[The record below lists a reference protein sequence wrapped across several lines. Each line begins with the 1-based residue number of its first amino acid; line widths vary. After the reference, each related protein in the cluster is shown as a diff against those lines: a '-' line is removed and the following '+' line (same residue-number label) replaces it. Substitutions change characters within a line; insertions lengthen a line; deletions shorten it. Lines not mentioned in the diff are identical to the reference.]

1 MDSEVTVVG
10 AGVIGSSLACLLSNQ
25 GIKVTLIDRG
35 NPLVKHNNSSKES
48 ARTVALNLSSIDL
61 LKKIDIWSDLEKAAT
76 PFERIYVWDS
86 KGSSPLQFLAQDIH
100 KEELGC
106 VITNDLILESLKK
119 PLKKSKRLNLQADT
133 ELSKIKINEKGVVIT
148 CTNGKKFHSK
158 LLVGADG
165 VTSTLR
171 SLSGIKTRTWSY
183 NQKAFVAGLKT
194 DKSHLQTAW
203 QIFTPKGPIALL
215 PCDCIEGVN
224 VSLIWSA
231 ENDYANKLSSLTKKE
246 FIKELETK
254 TELILGKIDLKTEV
268 NSFPLNQLHAKSYF
282 SERIVLVGD
291 AAHALHP
298 LAGQGMNLGL
308 SDVASLN
315 SKVVKA
321 RRAGLDIGSNSVL
334 KRYERSRK
342 IPNLTMTTLME
353 LFKKGFESSD
363 PWARLFRNLA
373 FQNVSRN
380 KILKRKFIKEAAGI
394 T

>member
-1 MDSEVTVVG
+1 MELCKKFIDFGEPHFFSDEG
-10 AGVIGSSLACLLSNQ
+10 ENLCS
-25 GIKVTLIDRG
+25 GI
-35 NPLVKHNNSSKES
+35 SSK
-48 ARTVALNLSSIDL
+48 
-61 LKKIDIWSDLEKAAT
+61 
-76 PFERIYVWDS
+76 
-86 KGSSPLQFLAQDIH
+86 
-100 KEELGC
+100 
-106 VITNDLILESLKK
+106 
-119 PLKKSKRLNLQADT
+119 
-133 ELSKIKINEKGVVIT
+133 
-148 CTNGKKFHSK
+148 
-158 LLVGADG
+158 LVDD
-165 VTSTLR
+165 R
-171 SLSGIKTRTWSY
+171 S
-183 NQKAFVAGLKT
+183 
-194 DKSHLQTAW
+194 
-203 QIFTPKGPIALL
+203 
-215 PCDCIEGVN
+215 
-224 VSLIWSA
+224 
-231 ENDYANKLSSLTKKE
+231 
-246 FIKELETK
+246 
-254 TELILGKIDLKTEV
+254 
-268 NSFPLNQLHAKSYF
+268 
-282 SERIVLVGD
+282 VLVGD